1 MDGKTSK
8 SFMSLRTQQTL
19 LYDRCTCLK
28 KKRNAKAVKVA
39 AVLKCQ
45 IGLRRATWSWILK
58 QWFSLVLPLEFALLL
73 HTKIGQDPR
82 LISEDEIVGYLH
94 VCTNSMR
101 WLAQLQYGKAG
112 AVTVGR
118 T

>member
-45 IGLRRATWSWILK
+45 IGLKGATWICIFE
-58 QWFSLVLPLEFALLL
+58 QHVLPQESALLL
-73 HTKIGQDPR
+73 
-82 LISEDEIVGYLH
+82 LH
-94 VCTNSMR
+94 AKT
-101 WLAQLQYGKAG
+101 
-112 AVTVGR
+112 
-118 T
+118 